1 MSSLFDTNVLLCLAN
16 TAVISGLCVHSL
28 RATAATNALAHEADI
43 PNVQEWLDHPDIST
57 TAVSDGTKKGHAM
70 GDNADRPHNQ
80 FRHSTPQDVGM
91 FTAIG
96 DNATLLD
103 QVESACQQA
112 AKHIAQRV
120 QQLGETRVDIAQ
132 GNFAEIWH
140 AETFNL
146 DTVLRRMTH
155 LVAEAPNS
163 HLKKSADILITD
175 HGETVREYSAKY
187 YRHANESINAQKGYG
202 PQDRLIPADQM
213 DEAHRYLDRQI
224 RKDYATGRDN
234 RIGNATELEQIRDK
248 VTDRVH
254 YDGAQSEPLTRHEAE
269 AKLKAAR
276 RGEAMDVQPQIDAAT
291 MVEESLRSGAVAAG
305 VTISVHLAPR
315 LYHALM
321 QRHRTGEW
329 PAEALRSVFHGMGGV
344 TAEASVRAAFATSIT
359 MSAKAGLLGQA
370 ARHLDPSLIGTLTFL
385 AVEGAKDFARYAQG
399 RLTGERYANRTMLK
413 AVTATAG
420 VYGAAIGQAVIP
432 IPIVGAMMGA
442 MVGSLAAQQGYQFV
456 ETLSEA
462 YFRTAHLEEMARV
475 NQLLAVE
482 WAAFV
487 ADYGRWVQRLRHY
500 EHAKHEW
507 DMRLQRQEALT
518 HALDRKLRQA
528 LEDRNA

>member
-1 MSSLFDTNVLLCLAN
+1 MSK
-16 TAVISGLCVHSL
+16 
-28 RATAATNALAHEADI
+28 
-43 PNVQEWLDHPDIST
+43 
-57 TAVSDGTKKGHAM
+57 GTKKGYAM
-70 GDNADRPHNQ
+70 GDNADRPPDQ
-80 FRHSTPQDVGM
+80 CKHSALRDIGM

-96 DNATLLD
+96 DNATLLH

-120 QQLGETRVDIAQ
+120 QECRNIPVDKAQ
-132 GNFAEIWH
+132 GLFAEVWH
-140 AETFNL
+140 AETFNV
-146 DTVLRRMTH
+146 DTILHRMTH
-155 LVAEAPNS
+155 VVAGAPNS
-163 HLKKSADILITD
+163 HLRKSADILIKD

-202 PQDRLIPADQM
+202 PQDRLIPTDQM

-224 RKDYATGRDN
+224 LKDYATGRDN
-234 RIGNATELEQIRDK
+234 RIENAKELEQIQGK
-248 VTDRVH
+248 VADRVR
-254 YDGAQSEPLTRHEAE
+254 YEDAKSEPLTRHEAE

-276 RGEAMDVQPQIDAAT
+276 RGQAIDVQPQLDTAT
-291 MVEESLRSGAVAAG
+291 IVEESLRSGAIAAG
-305 VTISVHLAPR
+305 VTISVYLAPR
-315 LYHALM
+315 LYNVLV

-329 PAEALRSVFHGMGGV
+329 PSEVLRSVFHRMGGV

-370 ARHLDPSLIGTLTFL
+370 ARSLDPSLIGTLTFL
-385 AVEGAKDFARYAQG
+385 AVEGAKDFTRHAQG
-399 RLTGERYANRTMLK
+399 RLTGAQYANRTMLK
-413 AVTATAG
+413 AITATAG

-432 IPIVGAMMGA
+432 IPIVGAMIGA

-462 YFRTAHLEEMARV
+462 YFRTANLEEMARV

-482 WAAFV
+482 WTAFV
-487 ADYGRWVQRLRHY
+487 ADYDRWLRRCQHY

-507 DMRLQRQEALT
+507 DMRLRDKTALT
-518 HALDRKLRQA
+518 HALDRRLRQA
-528 LEDRNA
+528 LEDLNA